1 MSHIIEY
8 QETRQLPAESQQSM
22 DDNIWR
28 AWMEKN
34 LVQERQGIA
43 ARAKVVKCAC
53 IGVLLIAA
61 AVSSSVLPPY
71 LFAYQALV
79 RFAIALGAIVVI
91 LQSLRA
97 RQYVLTALFAA
108 IVLIFNP
115 VFPTF
120 AFSGHSAILFA
131 SVLPFVASLLWMRR
145 VSQSAVLP
153 VASRGQ
159 PVGRSCRPR
168 SVTHCVA
175 AVRQTGGMYAVLE
188 QAVNADLSISWIRSR
203 SGCGPRSDAGGCP
216 ARLNHCDRRLR

>member
-8 QETRQLPAESQQSM
+8 QEMRQLPAESQQSM

-34 LVQERQGIA
+34 LGQERQGIA

-71 LFAYQALV
+71 LSAYQALV

-91 LQSLRA
+91 LQSLGA
-97 RQYVLTALFAA
+97 RQYVFTAVFAA

-115 VFPTF
+115 VLPTF
-120 AFSGHSAILFA
+120 ALSGHWAILFA

-145 VSQSAVLP
+145 TTQSAVLP
-153 VASRGQ
+153 VRA
-159 PVGRSCRPR
+159 
-168 SVTHCVA
+168 T
-175 AVRQTGGMYAVLE
+175 
-188 QAVNADLSISWIRSR
+188 SIP
-203 SGCGPRSDAGGCP
+203 G
-216 ARLNHCDRRLR
+216 